1 MSLVRFSPFDDLFRT
16 FANVGEPVGRDEWLP
31 AVDIVE
37 NERAYEISVE
47 VPAVARENINV
58 SLKDGVLTV
67 SGERSREKVDGE
79 RSHRVERQYGKFVR
93 SFRLPENIDEDGI
106 NDGDEVNGTGPN
118 APFGP
123 TKPCSVCGYSTRR
136 T

>member
-67 SGERSREKVDGE
+67 SGERSREKTDGE
-79 RSHRVERQYGKFVR
+79 RPHRVERQYGKFVR

-106 NDGDEVNGTGPN
+106 SARSDNGVLHLSIAKAEKAQPRQIEVQ
-118 APFGP
+118 
-123 TKPCSVCGYSTRR
+123 VQ
-136 T
+136 

>member
-106 NDGDEVNGTGPN
+106 SARSDNGVLHLSIAKAEKAQPRQIEVQ
-118 APFGP
+118 
-123 TKPCSVCGYSTRR
+123 VQ
-136 T
+136 